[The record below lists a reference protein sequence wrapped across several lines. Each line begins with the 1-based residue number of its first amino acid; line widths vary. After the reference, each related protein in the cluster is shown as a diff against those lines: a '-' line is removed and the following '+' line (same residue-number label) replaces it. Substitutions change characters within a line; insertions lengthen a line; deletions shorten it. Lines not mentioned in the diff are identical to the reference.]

1 MVNFYDKKLFIS
13 KSTLAKLAGVS
24 YRTFSRYLKTRQP
37 VLDMMGIP
45 PKAQLLPPR
54 AVRFVCED
62 YCIDLPEQIQDQD
75 DLDKTQLY
83 KNVLIYLQHCE
94 NENFEK
100 MRLKAKKI
108 KNSSP
113 KMDKDRQ
120 HSQRK

>member
-62 YCIDLPEQIQDQD
+62 YCIDLPRNLQDEQVI
-75 DLDKTQLY
+75 
-83 KNVLIYLQHCE
+83 
-94 NENFEK
+94 
-100 MRLKAKKI
+100 
-108 KNSSP
+108 NSSP
-113 KMDKDRQ
+113 VFQ
-120 HSQRK
+120 HLVRELQMNTFFEGKWVRVTEIPHDY